1 MKRIAKISGKKLELS
16 SAEGADPEAW
26 TFESRPGGWMI
37 ATRILPDGTR
47 TRTRVFYSRVRQGFS
62 LKISGSPG
70 LDVRGERVAVSRGS
84 SKGGSAS
91 DYTAQFPGKVRKI
104 AVKEGEVVTEGAP
117 LILVEA
123 MKMEF
128 AIKAGSSGLVK
139 KILVTEGMQLAPGQA
154 LLEFEEK
161 TNG

>member
-1 MKRIAKISGKKLELS
+1 MKRIAKISGKKFEVS
-16 SAEGADPEAW
+16 PTEGQKADSWKFDP
-26 TFESRPGGWMI
+26 RPGGWVI
-37 ATRILPDGTR
+37 ATRILADGTR
-47 TRTRVFYSRVRQGFS
+47 VRTRFFYSRVRQGFS

-70 LDVRGERVAVSRGS
+70 LDVRGERVAVARGA

-104 AVKEGEVVTEGAP
+104 AVKEGDAVAEGAP

-139 KILVTEGMQLAPGQA
+139 KILVTEGMQLSPGQA
-154 LLEFEEK
+154 LLEFEER